1 MPNWCENTLTVE
13 GDPRIVKQFKE
24 RVKGKGTALALA
36 KSHPMPKGLENTTP
50 PGDNPN
56 WYDWSVDNWGTKW
69 DVEAKLIS
77 EYEESLE
84 YFFISA
90 WSPPVAWLKKV
101 AKEYPA
107 LRFRLKYEE
116 GNEGFMGIAKGDE
129 GKVKDTCIDTT

>member
-13 GDPRIVKQFKE
+13 GEPQILRLFKE
-24 RVKGKGTALALA
+24 RAKGKETALALA
-36 KSHPMPKGLENTTP
+36 KLHPMPKELENTVS

-56 WYDWSVDNWGTKW
+56 WYDWCVDNWGTKW
-69 DVEAKLIS
+69 DVEAKLIY
-77 EYEESLE
+77 EDEESLE

-101 AKEYPA
+101 ARDYPK

-116 GNEGFMGIAKGDE
+116 QNIGFMGIAKAE
-129 GKVKDTCIDTT
+129 KGKVKDTCIDTT